1 MTSGDGIIIGGGHNG
16 LVAAAYLA
24 HAGLKPLLL
33 ERRAVAPCR
42 VPSPARRATRTAT
55 RRETTMMTA
64 PMVSPTWL
72 QDRLANPTVRL
83 LEICSTPDTAR
94 YREGHIPGALGVYWK
109 DLCWHE
115 TDRELISPAG
125 LARRFSAMGIRPTDT
140 LVLYGDPVQY
150 GTYAFWT
157 LTMAGHPD
165 LRLLDGARTKWTQ
178 EGRPL
183 RATSREGSPRST
195 LHSVEMS
202 PCDSA
207 ATPSEPVWGERADC
221 CSTSGPLRSTAV
233 NG

>member
-1 MTSGDGIIIGGGHNG
+1 
-16 LVAAAYLA
+16 
-24 HAGLKPLLL
+24 
-33 ERRAVAPCR
+33 
-42 VPSPARRATRTAT
+42 
-55 RRETTMMTA
+55 MMTA